1 MFQGTDLNFTSQPV
15 KRQQTIPAPTVAAN
29 GVQVADH
36 ETRIDALEAADLAI
50 DSRLDALEAS
60 DTALDGR
67 LDVLEAQTAY
77 VATTIRFTPTT
88 TPASPVAG
96 MTYFDSGTFKLR
108 TYDGT
113 AWQDH
118 W

>member
-1 MFQGTDLNFTSQPV
+1 MFQGTDLNFSSQPV
-15 KRQQTIPAPTVAAN
+15 KRQQIVPAPTVAAN

-36 ETRIDALEAADLAI
+36 ETRIGALEAADVALDGRVDALEAADA
-50 DSRLDALEAS
+50 
-60 DTALDGR
+60 ALDTR
-67 LDVLEAQTAY
+67 LDVLEAQSVY
-77 VATTIRFTPTT
+77 VATTVTFTPTT
-88 TPASPVAG
+88 TPVSPVAG
-96 MTYFDSGTFKLR
+96 MTYFDSGTLKLR